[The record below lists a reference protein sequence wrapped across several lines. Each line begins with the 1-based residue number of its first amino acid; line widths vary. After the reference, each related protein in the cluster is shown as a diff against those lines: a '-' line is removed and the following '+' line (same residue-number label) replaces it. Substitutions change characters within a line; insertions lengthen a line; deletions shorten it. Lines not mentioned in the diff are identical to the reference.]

1 MSEEK
6 LKLSDFLA
14 GSALAS
20 KVVAKENFK
29 RPLAAAKS
37 SDPIQKRRDVFKA
50 AVNQQLEFIEN
61 DKDGVVPEVKGKKY
75 IKTEGET
82 RGHAV
87 EVIKRPIRWYFKSR
101 DEFVLTIKYG
111 SSVLFED
118 GFKCRTLDEV
128 AEILNDFITIA
139 DSGKLDGQFA
149 SVKRPGR
156 KPANYA

>member
-20 KVVAKENFK
+20 KVVAKDNFK

-50 AVNQQLEFIEN
+50 SVNQQLEFIEN

-128 AEILNDFITIA
+128 AEILKEFITIA